1 MTSLRYSSAVALI
14 ALLLTGCVLEDDNA
28 KPEYGPTGLAAN
40 CRAYVQEAV
49 DGYRSKQYTAD
60 EAMNGIER
68 NCGAAG
74 QSWKNM
80 RR

>member
-1 MTSLRYSSAVALI
+1 MKKTVVFALVC
-14 ALLLTGCVLEDDNA
+14 AMVGGCSRGDDND
-28 KPEYGPTGLAAN
+28 KPEYGPTGFASN
-40 CRAYVQEAV
+40 CRAYIQEAV
-49 DGYRSKQYTAD
+49 NGYRSRQYTAD

-80 RR
+80 RK

>member
-1 MTSLRYSSAVALI
+1 MKNAISAVLVCI
-14 ALLLTGCVLEDDNA
+14 LVLGCSRADDNDM
-28 KPEYGPTGLAAN
+28 PEYGPTGLALN
-40 CRAYVQEAV
+40 CRAYIQEAV
-49 DGYRSKQYTAD
+49 NGYRGKQYTAD

-80 RR
+80 RK